1 MLIGGRSR
9 RHEVDELGFWGFLF
23 WDSMGLGKKSFLSR
37 CADYFQLMIGS
48 VDINLVLVDIGLVV
62 VDIDFVCVGTDLTL
76 EKRQ

>member
-1 MLIGGRSR
+1 MLIGERSG

-37 CADYFQLMIGS
+37 CADDFQLMIGS
-48 VDINLVLVDIGLVV
+48 VDINLVRVYIGLVLIY
-62 VDIDFVCVGTDLTL
+62 IDFVCVGTDLTL